1 MNEFLSSASLKNLAK
16 GQLLGKYG
24 TVIGILLLHL
34 LCTFPLSAIIS
45 PLSEVYL
52 TLYFP
57 LLFMI
62 DIFSGFFIAGEAL
75 VYLKLACGQRPSVS
89 DLFYYFHGPYA
100 QKGSKVVRTQI
111 ILSAVSVVCTM
122 PYTYVGR
129 VMLESV
135 NISDLYANE
144 LPFSPALF
152 LLYSIL
158 LVAGCAIN
166 VFVQLLLSQIYYLML
181 DFPEYTAL
189 QLIKTVAPKL
199 IKGHKA
205 RLFYIQISF
214 IPLMILCI
222 FSFGIGFLWLYPYM
236 QATYANFYLDLVK
249 KKGTAAAF

>member
-24 TVIGILLLHL
+24 TVIGILFLHL
-34 LCTFPLSAIIS
+34 LCTFPLSLMIS
-45 PLSEVYL
+45 PLSTVSLE
-52 TLYFP
+52 LYYPFAF
-57 LLFMI
+57 LI
-62 DIFSGFFIAGEAL
+62 EIFSGFFVAGEAL
-75 VYLKLACGQRPSVS
+75 VYLKLACGQRPSVN

-111 ILSAVSVVCTM
+111 VLAVVSVLCSM
-122 PYTYVGR
+122 PYTYVSR
-129 VMLESV
+129 AMMQSV
-135 NISDLYANE
+135 SIAQLSSDE
-144 LPFSPALF
+144 LPFSPGLF

-158 LVAGCAIN
+158 LVAGWVII

-181 DFPEYTAL
+181 DFPEYTAM
-189 QLIKTVAPKL
+189 QLIRKVAPQL

-205 RLFYIQISF
+205 RLFYIQLSF

-222 FSFGIGFLWLYPYM
+222 FSCGIGFIWLYPYM

-249 KKGTAAAF
+249 KKGAAAAL